1 MLRRTDFFLWWHT
14 VLPVHLSLRHGE
26 GRVGGQDRGRRHI
39 SHLPHAVISSILSS
53 PVFSSPLLS
62 SLVSSRPCVGVA
74 QETSSWATSLECCLQ
89 SALELILI
97 IPPPHNNPGLSALL
111 LINTDVKR
119 ISVYRC
125 IWMYVTTPWQR
136 AKPHLFLSLYVL
148 LSQWLHGSNCRS
160 RLNCP

>member
-62 SLVSSRPCVGVA
+62 RLLSSLRGSCSGDIIMSHFTRVLPSISPRININHPSPTQQPRPLRAPADKYWCEENQRLQMYMDVCDHTLATGK
-74 QETSSWATSLECCLQ
+74 TSSLPLPLRLTVPVA
-89 SALELILI
+89 
-97 IPPPHNNPGLSALL
+97 
-111 LINTDVKR
+111 
-119 ISVYRC
+119 
-125 IWMYVTTPWQR
+125 
-136 AKPHLFLSLYVL
+136 
-148 LSQWLHGSNCRS
+148 S
-160 RLNCP
+160 RFKLPFKT